1 MVTVRDAILLYE
13 ESDIIERL
21 STGSNPDPY
30 VIVAMTDGNRTII
43 DSANNCDKGLTIF
56 IYNFH

>member
-1 MVTVRDAILLYE
+1 MAGVVMVTVRDAILLYE

-43 DSANNCDKGLTIF
+43 DSAITTTKV
-56 IYNFH
+56 